1 MFFLIQSISSRNCEN
16 YFTIFKIFFHFDKI
30 WKKNAYNENI
40 FRIIFEHFYNLD
52 PDEFFE
58 FICNFVIILDILYLI
73 IITKEAL
80 NSSKEIHN
88 EKEII
93 NKKINNNNNKKSK
106 AKFLIEQIES
116 NIKSTSI
123 GGNKIITQNNKIGID
138 NNQIKQEIH
147 KFKKAIE
154 KLKK

>member
-1 MFFLIQSISSRNCEN
+1 MSFLIQSISSRNCEN

-30 WKKNAYNENI
+30 WKKNAYNESI

-73 IITKEAL
+73 IITKEAR

-93 NKKINNNNNKKSK
+93 NKKIINNNKKSK

-123 GGNKIITQNNKIGID
+123 GGNKIITKNNKLGID
-138 NNQIKQEIH
+138 NNQIKQEID

-154 KLKK
+154 KLKKN

>member
-1 MFFLIQSISSRNCEN
+1 MSFLIQSISSRNCEN

-58 FICNFVIILDILYLI
+58 FICNFVIILDILYLN

-93 NKKINNNNNKKSK
+93 NKKIINNNKKSK

-138 NNQIKQEIH
+138 NNQIKQEID